1 MKIQNEKPKPFILKD
16 VCIFSLSI
24 IKYLKKDDRN
34 KNFSIEFDYDENV
47 PVYVN
52 FDEKSL
58 KHILINL
65 LSNAFKFTINGYI
78 KLTVK
83 KIENKLY
90 IEVADTGSGIIKEE
104 QDKLF
109 DPFYVA
115 PSNQDRNRDGSG
127 LGLYIVKEFVENLGS
142 KLNFQS
148 EYEKGT
154 KFFFELNLEND
165 IETSINHE
173 TMCYNA
179 YYPILRQSI
188 KDIHYLNGISLFI

>member
-16 VCIFSLSI
+16 FCNFCLSI

-34 KNFSIEFDYDENV
+34 KNFSIEFDYDESV

-65 LSNAFKFTINGYI
+65 LSNAYKFTINGYI

-83 KIENKLY
+83 KLENKLL
-90 IEVADTGSGIIKEE
+90 IEVADTGSGILKEE
-104 QDKLF
+104 QEKLF

-127 LGLYIVKEFVENLGS
+127 LGLYIVKEFVENMGS

-148 EYEKGT
+148 EYEQGT

-179 YYPILRQSI
+179 YYPILRQSL
-188 KDIHYLNGISLFI
+188 KDIHYLNGIIVFI